1 MAKSE
6 KRREKERL
14 RKREKRHKRE
24 RQQEDS
30 REDSIESPAVSDTDQ
45 IDTRVVEEAPDV
57 VGQDPVIDEPTASES
72 RDENNEEPGGDSGE
86 PDNRKGIVS
95 SGYVTDK
102 DEIIDSSREED
113 LERESAVVAKTSSY
127 ETKEPPKKY
136 PCCNASVLVSKI
148 PGTYR
153 GERVIRVFL
162 HPCNCGDPRGFGFL
176 DPPVE

>member
-1 MAKSE
+1 MAKSK

-14 RKREKRHKRE
+14 RKREKRHSRE

-30 REDSIESPAVSDTDQ
+30 RENSIEGLAVSDADQ
-45 IDTRVVEEAPDV
+45 IDTRVVEEVPGV
-57 VGQDPVIDEPTASES
+57 VERDPVIDEPTVSES
-72 RDENNEEPGGDSGE
+72 REENHEEPEKTEEFEQRHRDVMDE
-86 PDNRKGIVS
+86 DN
-95 SGYVTDK
+95 
-102 DEIIDSSREED
+102 IIDSSRKED
-113 LERESAVVAKTSSY
+113 LERESAVVAETSSH
-127 ETKEPPKKY
+127 ETRELPEKY